1 MSLDV
6 SAKLELAP
14 TERPY
19 ARLKLSPDG
28 TFAYKHLGK
37 KMKYEDGVMGTYEI
51 AGMEVSHG
59 PMEVSHGLLLSYPL
73 DPLWRVDGD
82 GFSVALVLTT
92 RARLPF
98 EASLIG

>member
-59 PMEVSHGLLLSYPL
+59 LLLSYPL